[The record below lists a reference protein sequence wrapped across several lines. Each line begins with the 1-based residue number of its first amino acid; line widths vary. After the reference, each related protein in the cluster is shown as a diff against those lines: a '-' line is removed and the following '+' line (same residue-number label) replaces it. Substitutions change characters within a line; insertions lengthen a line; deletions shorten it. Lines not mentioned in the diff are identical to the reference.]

1 VRIWIDLSNSPHAP
15 LFAPISSRLQNDGHE
30 VLVTAR
36 DNAQTVELAREH
48 WQEVTVIGGRSLDG
62 RLAKGRGMLQR
73 IGDLAGWARR
83 ARPDVALS
91 HNSYGQIV
99 AARRLGIRAVTAM
112 DYEHQPAN
120 HLAFRLANSILL
132 PAALQGAALRRQG
145 ATPRKVR
152 FYDGLKEEIYLG
164 DFEPSPRVLA
174 DVGVRRRKGEVLVVA
189 RTPPSGALYHRADN
203 PLFGQILELVCG
215 RPGVTCVTLCRHP
228 EQRRELAG
236 LELENLKLPERA
248 VDARSLLHAADL
260 VVGAG
265 GTMTREAALLGV
277 PTVSIFAGRTP
288 AADRW
293 LEQRG
298 ALRRLDSIAQ
308 MPPLQPRPK
317 APRDP
322 AELRARGEL
331 LSDEFVDA
339 VTESRG
345 TKIPLPSPVQVH
357 G

>member
-1 VRIWIDLSNSPHAP
+1 MKVWIDLSNSPHAL
-15 LFAPISSRLQNDGHE
+15 LFAPISRRLRCDGHE

-36 DNAQTVELAREH
+36 DNAQTVELAHQH
-48 WQEVTVIGGRSLDG
+48 WEEITVIGGRSLDG

-73 IGDLAGWARR
+73 IGDLASWARR

-132 PAALQGAALRRQG
+132 PAALRETALRRQG
-145 ATPRKVR
+145 ATPRKIR

-164 DFEPSPRVLA
+164 DFEPSSRVLA
-174 DVGVRRRKGEVLVVA
+174 DLRVPRREGEVLVVA
-189 RTPPSGALYHRADN
+189 RTPPTGALYHRSDN
-203 PLFGQILELVCG
+203 PLFGQILDVVC
-215 RPGVTCVTLCRHP
+215 RHPRVSCVVLCRHP
-228 EQRRELAG
+228 EQRRELAE
-236 LELENLKLPERA
+236 LKLENLILPEHA
-248 VDARSLLHAADL
+248 VDARSLLYGADL

-293 LEQRG
+293 LEKRG
-298 ALRRLDSIAQ
+298 ALRQLRSVEDL
-308 MPPLQPRPK
+308 PPLQPRSKRLQEPS
-317 APRDP
+317 
-322 AELRARGEL
+322 ELRAREEL
-331 LSDEFVDA
+331 LIEEFVDA
-339 VTESRG
+339 VTDASATR
-345 TKIPLPSPVQVH
+345 IPLPTSVQVH